1 MYETLHSVRDIK
13 LIGEHMPSLNV
24 RDKASRTTLI
34 TDEMIYAFAGLTGDT
49 NPVHLDDAYAAG
61 TRFGRRIAHGMIAAG
76 LISAALANDL
86 PGPGTVY
93 LSQTLQFKAPVYP
106 GDTITTTVEV
116 KSSRPD
122 KPIVTLR
129 TSCANQ
135 ANVVVLEGEAIVLV
149 SR

>member
-1 MYETLHSVRDIK
+1 MTTLQP
-13 LIGEHMPSLNV
+13 G
-24 RDKASRTTLI
+24 DKASRTTTI
-34 TDEMIYAFAGLTGDT
+34 TDEMIRAFADLTGDA

-106 GDTITTTVEV
+106 GDTITTTIEV
-116 KSSRPD
+116 KSVRPD
-122 KPIVTLR
+122 KPIATLGTVCR
-129 TSCANQ
+129 NQ
-135 ANVVVLEGEAIVLV
+135 NEAVVLEGEAVV
-149 SR
+149 WVG

>member
-1 MYETLHSVRDIK
+1 MPTLQP
-13 LIGEHMPSLNV
+13 G
-24 RDKASRTTLI
+24 DKASRITPI
-34 TDEMIYAFAGLTGDT
+34 TDEMIRLFADLTGDT
-49 NPVHLDDAYAAG
+49 NPVHLDDSYAAG

-116 KSSRPD
+116 KAVRPD
-122 KPIVTLR
+122 KPIVTLITVCR
-129 TSCANQ
+129 NQ
-135 ANVVVLEGEAIVLV
+135 NDKVVLEGEAVVLV
-149 SR
+149 S

>member
-1 MYETLHSVRDIK
+1 MPTLQT
-13 LIGEHMPSLNV
+13 G
-24 RDKASRTTLI
+24 DKASRTT
-34 TDEMIYAFAGLTGDT
+34 MISDDMIRLFANLTGDT

-76 LISAALANDL
+76 LISATLANDL
-86 PGPGTVY
+86 PGPGTIY

-116 KSSRPD
+116 KSVRPD
-122 KPIVTLR
+122 KPIVTLF
-129 TSCANQ
+129 TACKNQ
-135 ANVVVLEGEAIVLV
+135 NDVVVLEGEAVVLV

>member
-1 MYETLHSVRDIK
+1 
-13 LIGEHMPSLNV
+13 MPSLQTG
-24 RDKASRTTLI
+24 DTASRTTLI
-34 TDEMIYAFAGLTGDT
+34 TDEMIRLFADLTGDT

-106 GDTITTTVEV
+106 GDAITTTVEV
-116 KSSRPD
+116 KTVRPD
-122 KPIVTLR
+122 KPIVTLLTVCR
-129 TSCANQ
+129 NQ
-135 ANVVVLEGEAIVLV
+135 NNKVVLEGEASVLV
-149 SR
+149 S

>member
-1 MYETLHSVRDIK
+1 MPALQP
-13 LIGEHMPSLNV
+13 GE
-24 RDKASRTTLI
+24 KASRTTLI
-34 TDEMIYAFAGLTGDT
+34 TDDMIRAFADLTGDA
-49 NPVHLDDAYAAG
+49 NPVHLDDAFAAT

-86 PGPGTVY
+86 PGPGTIY

-116 KSSRPD
+116 KSARPD
-122 KPIVTLR
+122 KPIVTLT
-129 TSCANQ
+129 TSCKNQ
-135 ANVVVLEGEAIVLV
+135 DDVVVLEGEAVVLV